1 MPSRPIIP
9 FSTLP
14 LLSQSSPLIFRDKS
28 VGHMVNSQRASPTY
42 RQRRRLFVP
51 THPEIASV
59 SDSSSLEEVW
69 KIDPIEAR
77 AVWNHEV
84 VGAEAEGVFDGCM
97 VELSEGLG
105 W

>member
-1 MPSRPIIP
+1 
-9 FSTLP
+9 
-14 LLSQSSPLIFRDKS
+14 
-28 VGHMVNSQRASPTY
+28 MVNSQRASPTD

-69 KIDPIEAR
+69 KMDPIEAR
-77 AVWNHEV
+77 AVWSHEV
-84 VGAEAEGVFDGCM
+84 VFGGVGAEGVFDDCM

-105 W
+105 WQDAGFVVCSLWFVV

>member
-1 MPSRPIIP
+1 
-9 FSTLP
+9 
-14 LLSQSSPLIFRDKS
+14 
-28 VGHMVNSQRASPTY
+28 MVNSQRASPTD

-59 SDSSSLEEVW
+59 SDSSSFEEVW
-69 KIDPIEAR
+69 KMDPIEAR
-77 AVWNHEV
+77 AVWSHEV
-84 VGAEAEGVFDGCM
+84 VFGGSGAEGVFDGCM